1 MKHQLQQIYTKVF
14 KDSEIKL
21 IPTEFYYCK
30 NCRQYFKQDSEGN
43 LEVLSPKLQEIIYQ
57 KIDSEHVIDQTT
69 VQVLET
75 IETLCL
81 TGETV
86 LKLVKKFLIEL
97 ANSKT
102 LKRIQQQIEK
112 NLTDKYE
119 SLPYDIDFKLECDFD
134 NNVLLR
140 CNNALTYLIL
150 TDLYEKVKILSL
162 TLKEVVFEY
171 SKLVFK
177 ATVENGRIDVEPLI

>member
-1 MKHQLQQIYTKVF
+1 MKHQLQQIHTKVF

-30 NCRQYFKQDSEGN
+30 KCQQYFKQNSEGN
-43 LEVLSPKLQEIIYQ
+43 LETLSPILQEILHQ
-57 KIDSEHVIDQTT
+57 KIDSEYIIDQTT
-69 VQVLET
+69 VQVLEI

-86 LKLVKKFLIEL
+86 LKLVKKFLFEL
-97 ANSKT
+97 VNSKT
-102 LKRIQQQIEK
+102 LERIQHQIKNSLAEK
-112 NLTDKYE
+112 YNISPEEINFELKYD
-119 SLPYDIDFKLECDFD
+119 SD
-134 NNVLLR
+134 NSVILK

-150 TDLYEKVKILSL
+150 TDLYGKVKILSL

-177 ATVENGRIDVEPLI
+177 AIIEDGKVDVEPLI